1 MRNLI
6 GSMLVA
12 VSLVTVPA
20 LATAQRA
27 GAQHGGMGGA
37 KHEFGVDVGLVYSKP
52 SGGSGTFAVS
62 TPLDLRLGFVSHS
75 QLMFEPYSK
84 PSGGSGTFAV
94 STPLDLRL
102 GFVSHSQ
109 LMFEP
114 RVSLLFAHT
123 SGASAHAFDLDLN
136 ALYGKDHKKGMYLT
150 AGAGADIVG
159 ATGAVSGTVFSVN
172 GGVGTRLPY
181 ESGAWR
187 LEAFV
192 RYAFKNTSL
201 FEPNTFSVGARA
213 GLSLWH

>member
-1 MRNLI
+1 MRKWAAL
-6 GSMLVA
+6 
-12 VSLVTVPA
+12 LVTVPA

-37 KHEFGVDVGLVYSKP
+37 KHEFGVDVGLV
-52 SGGSGTFAVS
+52 
-62 TPLDLRLGFVSHS
+62 
-75 QLMFEPYSK
+75 YSK